1 MGNQAPRMLFAFLL
15 FYFLLYHA
23 ACRILV
29 PQPEMEPTSPAVEVW
44 RLKHWTTREVPICI
58 FFFFWCQKLRVN
70 YLWFL
75 TMEKKSVTCQ
85 NSAKFKHRRL
95 SRLGTWSHPS
105 LV

>member
-29 PQPEMEPTSPAVEVW
+29 PQPEMEPRPLQWKCGVLSTGLPGKFLFAF
-44 RLKHWTTREVPICI
+44 